1 MFAPDIIYILIC
13 WFLYNYEHFFKEP
26 ANGDIVKS
34 HNGMSSFPPIEPSEY
49 KVPVPNVHSTFLK
62 RYGLQPARN
71 QSSSTLTPS
80 PPSQLPPVKSLR
92 PRCAKCGK
100 RLALTEQYECRYD
113 YSTALE
119 FK

>member
-1 MFAPDIIYILIC
+1 MQHFVLTLI
-13 WFLYNYEHFFKEP
+13 FVQEP
-26 ANGDIVKS
+26 ASGDIVKS
-34 HNGMSSFPPIEPSEY
+34 HNGSTFPPIEASDY

-71 QSSSTLTPS
+71 QTTLTPS

-113 YSTALE
+113 NLEYSAN
-119 FK
+119 KKNP